1 MTIRKVLIIDDS
13 ATDREAIGGMLAHHG
28 YRVLHAH
35 DGEQGVAL
43 ARSEFPDLILMDI
56 VMPAMNGFQ
65 ATRTLSRD
73 PLTRHIPIVVC
84 SSKRETTDRLWGMR
98 QGARAYLAK
107 PVDERQ
113 LIDVIATL
121 ARPVAV

>member
-1 MTIRKVLIIDDS
+1 MSIRKVLVVDDS
-13 ATDREAIGGMLAHHG
+13 ATDREALGGMLERHG
-28 YRVLHAH
+28 YRVLHAR

-43 ARSEFPDLILMDI
+43 ARSEIPDLILMDI

-65 ATRTLSRD
+65 ATRTLARD

-84 SSKRETTDRLWGMR
+84 SSKREETDRVWGMR
-98 QGARAYLAK
+98 QGARGYLTK

-113 LIDVIATL
+113 LLDVIAAL

>member
-1 MTIRKVLIIDDS
+1 MSIRTVLVIDDS
-13 ATDREAIGGMLAHHG
+13 ATDREMLGRMLCRHG

-35 DGEQGVAL
+35 DGEAGVAL

-56 VMPAMNGFQ
+56 IMPAMNGFQ
-65 ATRTLSRD
+65 ATRTLARD

-84 SSKRETTDRLWGMR
+84 SSKREETDRLWGMR
-98 QGARAYLAK
+98 QGARAYLTK
-107 PVDERQ
+107 PVDERE
-113 LIDVIATL
+113 LLDILATL